1 MIFIDTGAFIARY
14 VTHDSHHKVALE
26 KWQELEDKNLH
37 FVTSNFVIDE
47 TITLLSR
54 ITENKFA
61 AEKAKLLYTSKALVI
76 LRPTLAEE
84 LSAVSLFAKFSD
96 QKMSFTDCVSFALMS
111 NAKIRKAF
119 SFGKHFQVAGFEYF

>member
-14 VTHDSHHKVALE
+14 VTHDSHHIVALE

-76 LRPTLAEE
+76 LRPTRLPQCSIHNCA
-84 LSAVSLFAKFSD
+84 AV
-96 QKMSFTDCVSFALMS
+96 
-111 NAKIRKAF
+111 
-119 SFGKHFQVAGFEYF
+119 